1 MRRDQEVKATSL
13 TNRVLP
19 SLASSDFAEEGPGRG
34 RRTWQLTRI
43 SFLTGGNGGIVLAQ
57 SDTIEVAVLMY
68 CDACYFCL
76 SQAAREQAQA
86 ILSLD
91 TEHLES
97 RGVARL
103 ESRETMLTSLEYD
116 KIS

>member
-1 MRRDQEVKATSL
+1 M
-13 TNRVLP
+13 
-19 SLASSDFAEEGPGRG
+19 
-34 RRTWQLTRI
+34 
-43 SFLTGGNGGIVLAQ
+43 LAQ